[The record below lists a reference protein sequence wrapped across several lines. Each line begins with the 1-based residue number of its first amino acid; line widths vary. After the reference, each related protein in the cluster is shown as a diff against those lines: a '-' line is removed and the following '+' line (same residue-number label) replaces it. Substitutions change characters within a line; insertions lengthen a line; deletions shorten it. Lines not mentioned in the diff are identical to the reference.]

1 MSKACAKMGS
11 RFQRHEASR
20 NTSSSER
27 LTNGCTRLRLRF
39 CYSTS
44 HAPRVA
50 GAGEPR
56 SRWAP
61 LSTEDLRTKITNE
74 LVAIPIKQWGDFFP
88 FLVAVW
94 RYMDQHYP
102 GALGEISCGYDTE
115 PYWAG
120 PRANWFLE
128 TVEDERIFGIIERMA
143 YCVADGLEQHHY
155 DNGFVR
161 SAKDLPD
168 LSRTDLEQLTV
179 EINAIMRQR
188 LT

>member
-1 MSKACAKMGS
+1 VALHGS
-11 RFQRHEASR
+11 TLPRSAGRNILWLRHGAVLGR
-20 NTSSSER
+20 
-27 LTNGCTRLRLRF
+27 
-39 CYSTS
+39 
-44 HAPRVA
+44 A
-50 GAGEPR
+50 AGE
-56 SRWAP
+56 
-61 LSTEDLRTKITNE
+61 
-74 LVAIPIKQWGDFFP
+74 LV
-88 FLVAVW
+88 
-94 RYMDQHYP
+94 
-102 GALGEISCGYDTE
+102 
-115 PYWAG
+115 
-120 PRANWFLE
+120 LE